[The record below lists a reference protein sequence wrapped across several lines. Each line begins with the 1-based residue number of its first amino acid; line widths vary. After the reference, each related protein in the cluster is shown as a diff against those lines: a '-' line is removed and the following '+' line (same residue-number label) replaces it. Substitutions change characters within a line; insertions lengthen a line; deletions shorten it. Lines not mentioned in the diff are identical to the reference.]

1 MSRVSFPRALMIGLN
16 LFVSPVNSEILQQV
30 TLDTAQRP
38 TSLFVRGGQL
48 FDGIEEGLRSNTGIL
63 IEDNLIKVVDAKK
76 AIALPAGT
84 HIIELLDHQTIL
96 PGMIDLHGHYGFDF
110 LDQGR
115 VGEIAHNGLVYLANG
130 VTSTWTAGEFT
141 PKRVIR
147 QRDLI
152 ESGDAV
158 GPRLLSSG
166 PYFGGF
172 RCEYNVKVAED
183 DCIAWPNDITDQEIR
198 DEVDLWADTGI
209 SSIKIKQA
217 TPHEMRIIIDQARKH
232 NLTTTGHL
240 ANYNVEYDVSTL
252 DAIKMGI
259 DRIEHQ
265 LMLALSP
272 EEADLDEMT
281 EVINLMIK
289 HQVFYG
295 PNLQMYGSVN
305 LRRANAEDMV
315 WIDESKYFTPYAR
328 NLLQERGPL
337 PPESDWPEYRQR
349 VIELMALYRA
359 GGANLLVVGTDEP
372 VYTTL
377 LPGFAYHRE
386 LFAMELAGLPA
397 NVVLKAA
404 TINGARALGLAD
416 KFGSIEKNKFADL
429 IIINGNPLEDI
440 KNVRN
445 LVNVIKNGLL
455 YNPRELLKSVEGK
468 IGPRDA
474 TDHSK
479 WILNIP
485 ALR

>member
-1 MSRVSFPRALMIGLN
+1 MGRVNFPRALIIGLT
-16 LFVSPVNSEILQQV
+16 LFVSPVNSQTLKQV
-30 TLDTAQRP
+30 SLDTAQRP
-38 TSLFVRGGQL
+38 TSLFIRGGQL
-48 FDGIEEGLRSNTGIL
+48 FDGIEENLRSNSGIL

-76 AIALPAGT
+76 AIALPAAT

-115 VGEIAHNGLVYLANG
+115 VGEVAYNGLVYLANG

-141 PKRVIR
+141 PDRVIK

-152 ESGDAV
+152 EAGDAI
-158 GPRLLSSG
+158 GPRILSSG

-198 DEVDLWADTGI
+198 DEIDRWAATGI

-217 TPHEMRIIIDQARKH
+217 TPHEMRIIIDQAKKY

-240 ANYNVEYDVSTL
+240 ANYKVEYDVSTR

-259 DRIEHQ
+259 DRVEHQ

-272 EEADLDEMT
+272 EEADLEEMT
-281 EVINLMIK
+281 EVVDLMIK

-305 LRRANAEDMV
+305 LRSAYAEDMV
-315 WIDESKYFTPYAR
+315 WIDESIYFTPYAR
-328 NLLQERGPL
+328 SLFEERGPL
-337 PPESDWPEYRQR
+337 PPESNWPEYRQR
-349 VIELMALYRA
+349 VIELMALYDA

-397 NVVLKAA
+397 HIVLKAA
-404 TINGARALGLAD
+404 TINGANALGLGD
-416 KFGSIEKNKFADL
+416 NLGSIEKNKLADL
-429 IIINGNPLEDI
+429 IIVDGNPLYDI
-440 KNVRN
+440 KTARN
-445 LVNVIKNGLL
+445 LVHVIKNGGL
-455 YNPRELLKSVEGK
+455 YDPHLLLKTVEGK
-468 IGPRDA
+468 IGPTDE
-474 TDHSK
+474 TDHLDWVLK
-479 WILNIP
+479 IP
-485 ALR
+485 SLR